1 MVWPSFCY
9 AALLQTQKKLVSAFP
24 GGGFPALL
32 AHADWL
38 RKGLDP
44 GAFKI
49 STAHTTPHTNFH
61 SSPPTSLF
69 PSLHDGNAPAVGELD
84 RAVQR
89 VSNLAG
95 VFADGL
101 AYQRANQLL
110 VLLIRRVKL
119 LPIQYNLRMVLP
131 ASERT
136 SFFGAYLRISEPRVR
151 GMAAESA
158 RELTNSVREPRV
170 RGMVAELSLSLSPGD
185 ERAKSTVHATWLCAH
200 KKVHNSTKTW
210 NRKRRRMHVSYE
222 EEDTCVI

>member
-1 MVWPSFCY
+1 M
-9 AALLQTQKKLVSAFP
+9 
-24 GGGFPALL
+24 
-32 AHADWL
+32 
-38 RKGLDP
+38 
-44 GAFKI
+44 
-49 STAHTTPHTNFH
+49 
-61 SSPPTSLF
+61 
-69 PSLHDGNAPAVGELD
+69 
-84 RAVQR
+84 
-89 VSNLAG
+89 SNLAG

-210 NRKRRRMHVSYE
+210 NKGSPSCASHAAEGRKSSWCMRCRFRCSQNQLGLV
-222 EEDTCVI
+222 